1 MNIKKDDKSELEIE
15 IDKKI
20 VQSRNEVKTKKQLL
34 EEAENKKKQLEKDAK
49 ENNKKIRRLKFEAE
63 KANANAKRDADI
75 RLKIHAGGMV
85 EMTGLMRYVYPE
97 GCESDNP
104 QDSLIANLLVGAFH
118 NLASDL
124 ESMSV
129 EELQELWVKGQN
141 FRKASK
147 KERTLPK
154 VNPNLDELI
163 NSVKIR
169 IKASSATNQQ
179 PNDNVQGVKA
189 NVQENNS
196 EKDN

>member
-63 KANANAKRDADI
+63 KANANAKKDADI

-104 QDSLIANLLVGAFH
+104 QDSLIANLLVGAFQVV
-118 NLASDL
+118 ADSL
-124 ESMSV
+124 ENMSV
-129 EELQELWVKGQN
+129 EKLESLWVRGQN